1 MYFQP
6 PKWVNFK
13 RPHFLPDFRM
23 KKMQDLKWSSVWEE
37 VRLRVVLIY
46 FWGELLFFANVLE
59 NTLWIKLVGTMIE
72 RPLCSSHQANQSS
85 LKPPGV
91 GDFEDPGIPSHV
103 VLFSTSSYGLQR
115 PKSRSLG
122 RKKAGPNEGRRAEH
136 DDRYWCK
143 AICKRAFKTGMIH
156 LEIYSLNGPPPLSS
170 LQLSSIFIMIIT
182 KRFYQ
187 EVLDSLTRLS

>member
-1 MYFQP
+1 MVLSLRRSQIESGSHLFLGWAALLCKCLRKYFVDQVGWNNDRKATLFQP
-6 PKWVNFK
+6 
-13 RPHFLPDFRM
+13 
-23 KKMQDLKWSSVWEE
+23 SSKSIKSKAARSR
-37 VRLRVVLIY
+37 RL
-46 FWGELLFFANVLE
+46 WGS
-59 NTLWIKLVGTMIE
+59 W
-72 RPLCSSHQANQSS
+72 
-85 LKPPGV
+85 
-91 GDFEDPGIPSHV
+91 HV

-187 EVLDSLTRLS
+187 EVLDSLKGLS